1 MQKERD
7 NRTCFCRCNRKAWYA
22 MDETSRTEKSFNAGD
37 AYFRGHEIKIS
48 ENPTFTRSKG
58 GA

>member
-7 NRTCFCRCNRKAWYA
+7 NRTCFCRCNA